1 MSVSSSTLPASRLSR
16 IAQARQLALHD
27 AAPLPGGLVEPWIVR
42 SWQRC
47 LAQGQRPGER
57 VAFESVSAQA
67 MRQTSEANHTL
78 VQAARPI
85 LKQLG
90 HTLADTRY
98 FAVLTNHDG
107 VVVDV
112 DGPIDRNDQRATA
125 ITRVGVDLSERSV
138 GTTAIGAA
146 LRELQPVWLHRGE
159 HFYND
164 TSVYSCAGTP
174 LFGPD
179 GRCIGM
185 LDLTGIEAPERPEL
199 SHLALH
205 SAYAIENALVLQ
217 RPHQLLLRLN
227 WSGRP
232 LGEDA
237 DGLLTLDADG
247 RVTAA
252 NRTARQLL
260 PQLGLAGHDDLHSRD
275 LFALP
280 FEMLFDAARHG
291 NSAIEVPLWSGLR
304 LQVQASLN
312 ARGMPPV
319 PRMSMHMASAATM
332 RPLKEVESD
341 LIRKAVEEAR
351 GNVAQAAR
359 ALGISRATVYRKL
372 GNGNGKRG

>member
-1 MSVSSSTLPASRLSR
+1 MPVSSSTLPASRLSR

-27 AAPLPGGLVEPWIVR
+27 AAPLPSGLVEPWIVR

-47 LAQGQRPGER
+47 LAQGQRPAAH
-57 VAFESVSAQA
+57 VAFESVSAQT
-67 MRQTSEANHTL
+67 MRQISEANHTL

-90 HTLADTRY
+90 RTLADTRY
-98 FAVLTNHDG
+98 FAILTNQDG

-112 DGPIDRNDQRATA
+112 DGPIDRSDPRAA
-125 ITRVGVDLSERSV
+125 VITRVGVDLSERSV

-179 GRCIGM
+179 GRCVGM
-185 LDLTGIEAPERPEL
+185 LDLTGVEAPERPEL
-199 SHLALH
+199 SHLALR
-205 SAYAIENALVLQ
+205 SAHAIENALVLQ

-227 WSGRP
+227 WSGLP
-232 LGEDA
+232 LGDDA

-247 RVTAA
+247 CVTAA

-260 PQLGLAGHDDLHSRD
+260 PQLGQAGHDALHSRD

-291 NSAIEVPLWSGLR
+291 NNAIEVPLWSGLR
-304 LQVQASLN
+304 LQVRASLN
-312 ARGMPPV
+312 AHGMPLPCA
-319 PRMSMHMASAATM
+319 PRMSMQVASTATM

-351 GNVAQAAR
+351 GNVAEAAR

-372 GNGNGKRG
+372 GNGKRS

>member
-1 MSVSSSTLPASRLSR
+1 MSVTSSTLPASRLSR

-27 AAPLPGGLVEPWIVR
+27 AAPLPSGLVEPWIVR

-67 MRQTSEANHTL
+67 MRETSEANHTL

-90 HTLADTRY
+90 RTLADTRY
-98 FAVLTNHDG
+98 FAILTNHDG

-112 DGPIDRNDQRATA
+112 DGPIDRSDPRAA
-125 ITRVGVDLSERSV
+125 VITRVGVDLSERSV

-179 GRCIGM
+179 GRCVGM
-185 LDLTGIEAPERPEL
+185 LDLTGVEAPERPEL

-205 SAYAIENALVLQ
+205 SAHAIENALVLQ

-247 RVTAA
+247 RVTGA

-260 PQLGLAGHDDLHSRD
+260 PQLGLTGHDDLHSRD
-275 LFALP
+275 LLALP
-280 FEMLFDAARHG
+280 FEMLFDAARQG

-304 LQVQASLN
+304 MQVRASLN
-312 ARGMPPV
+312 ARGMPPA
-319 PRMSMHMASAATM
+319 PRMSRPIASAATM

-341 LIRKAVEEAR
+341 LIHKAVEEAR

-359 ALGISRATVYRKL
+359 TLGISRATVYRKL

>member
-1 MSVSSSTLPASRLSR
+1 MSMPASPQSASRLSR
-16 IAQARQLALHD
+16 IAQARQLALLD
-27 AAPLPGGLVEPWIVR
+27 TAPLPGGLVEPWIAR

-47 LAQGQRPGER
+47 LAQGQRPTDR
-57 VAFESVSAQA
+57 VAFEAVTAQT
-67 MRQTSEANHTL
+67 MRQASEANHTL
-78 VQAARPI
+78 VQAARPV

-90 HTLADTRY
+90 RTLADTRY

-112 DGPIDRNDQRATA
+112 DGPIDRSDRRAA
-125 ITRVGVDLSERSV
+125 VITRVGVDLSERSV

-146 LRELQPVWLHRGE
+146 LHELQPVWLHRGE

-179 GRCIGM
+179 GRCVGM
-185 LDLTGIEAPERPEL
+185 LDLTGVEAPERPEL
-199 SHLALH
+199 SHLALR
-205 SAYAIENALVLQ
+205 SAHAIENALVLQ

-227 WSGRP
+227 WSGLP
-232 LGEDA
+232 PGDDA
-237 DGLLTLDADG
+237 DGLLALDADG

-260 PQLGLAGHDDLHSRD
+260 PQLGRAGHDELHSRD

-291 NSAIEVPLWSGLR
+291 DGAIEVPQWSGLR
-304 LQVQASLN
+304 MQVRASLN
-312 ARGMPPV
+312 TRGMPPA
-319 PRMSMHMASAATM
+319 PRMSVHTASAATM

-372 GNGNGKRG
+372 GGGKRG

>member
-27 AAPLPGGLVEPWIVR
+27 AAPLPGGLVEPWIAR

-67 MRQTSEANHTL
+67 MRQTSEANQTL

-90 HTLADTRY
+90 RTLADTRY
-98 FAVLTNHDG
+98 FAILTNHDG

-112 DGPIDRNDQRATA
+112 DGPIDRSDQRAA
-125 ITRVGVDLSERSV
+125 VITRVGVDLSERSV

-205 SAYAIENALVLQ
+205 SAHAIENALVLQ

-232 LGEDA
+232 LGDDA

-280 FEMLFDAARHG
+280 FEMLFDAARQG
-291 NSAIEVPLWSGLR
+291 SGAIEVPLWSGLR
-304 LQVQASLN
+304 MQVRARLN
-312 ARGMPPV
+312 AHGMPPA
-319 PRMSMHMASAATM
+319 PRMSMPMASAATM

-372 GNGNGKRG
+372 GNGKRG

>member
-27 AAPLPGGLVEPWIVR
+27 AAPLPSGLVEPWIVR

-67 MRQTSEANHTL
+67 MRETSEANHTL

-90 HTLADTRY
+90 RTLADTRY
-98 FAVLTNHDG
+98 FAILTNHDG

-112 DGPIDRNDQRATA
+112 DGPIDRSDPRAA
-125 ITRVGVDLSERSV
+125 VITRVGVDLSERSV

-179 GRCIGM
+179 GRCVGM
-185 LDLTGIEAPERPEL
+185 LDLTGVEAPERPEL

-205 SAYAIENALVLQ
+205 SAHAIENALVLQ

-247 RVTAA
+247 RVTGA

-260 PQLGLAGHDDLHSRD
+260 PQLGLTGHDDLHSRD
-275 LFALP
+275 LLALP
-280 FEMLFDAARHG
+280 FEMLFDAARQG

-304 LQVQASLN
+304 MQVRASLN
-312 ARGMPPV
+312 ARGMPPA
-319 PRMSMHMASAATM
+319 PRMSRPIASAATM

-341 LIRKAVEEAR
+341 LIHKAVEEAR

-359 ALGISRATVYRKL
+359 TLGISRATVYRKL